1 MNKQKTFLAVGFL
14 ITILII
20 LFPNSIYGQAGVLI
34 PNDLTG
40 NAQITNPNA
49 TKFSAATALSLSE
62 MTVKVDINNQFARVK
77 VMQIYTNN
85 TGRILE
91 GKYVFLIPNTAI
103 ISDFAVWDG
112 DVRIPGVIIEKRRA
126 NEIYEE
132 IKQQYIDPGLLQ
144 SEEGEAAFST
154 KITPIQPFSTKRM
167 EIEYT
172 EVLGVDG
179 LKSYFSFPLRPSDFG
194 QQLAN
199 GFKLDLAIASKYRM
213 KDFNLLSKQYPLT
226 FSQQTENLIV
236 ASYEASQIAFQ
247 EDFAFNYGLNV
258 PKSEIQFLTYRAPE
272 KISPLEL
279 RDPAR
284 ANLNPDG
291 YFEASAI
298 FSGTKKAAKAK
309 TEPRS
314 VVLMLD
320 TSLSMRLEKL
330 DKSIEAIEYFLHA
343 LTPKDNFNLVL
354 FNDDI
359 NVFSGSPMAANRENV
374 EKAISFIRNS
384 YLSGG
389 TDLMGGLRA
398 SLEAAKK
405 LPGNERNIVMITDGN
420 STLTSTSLKNI
431 TSAFN
436 KENSNK
442 ENKQTARL
450 YVFGVGSD
458 TNTQLLGELV
468 RGSNGYFNWARE
480 TEDLSFKLAAFF
492 DKVGKPVIEDISFT
506 SNISNYRDDFYQ
518 VYPDVDRVS
527 YDGSRFA
534 FVGRYRRPNDKYP
547 IAINSNQSGDID
559 LLTATVKLP
568 ELDTTYDHLPRLWA
582 KARVDALL
590 REIALNGETEDAIN
604 EIIALSKKYK
614 FVTPYTAFLAAPR
627 SLLRPRIIKPGDP
640 VLRVRT
646 DASIVSVVAVLPFGE
661 TKQLTYLKDEDIWE
675 TRFLAPKT
683 MQDGSYNARLILID
697 RTNNSYE
704 EEKSF
709 IIDSRPP
716 TLSAELSNKRVQ
728 AGTDLIIKVKAD
740 RDTRRIAAR
749 LFGAQPIPIVWDEKE
764 KVNRGRLHIPEGLP
778 AGRYQLIVTAED
790 FAHNNSDLELSIEV
804 LGQ

>member
-1 MNKQKTFLAVGFL
+1 MNKQRFFLAFGLFL
-14 ITILII
+14 FFLLI
-20 LFPNSIYGQAGVLI
+20 LFPSQIYGQAGVLI
-34 PNDLTG
+34 PSDLTG

-49 TKFSAATALSLSE
+49 SKFSIATALSLSE

-91 GKYVFLIPNTAI
+91 GKYIFLIPNTAI

-132 IKQQYIDPGLLQ
+132 IKQQYIDPGILE

-154 KITPIQPFSTKRM
+154 KITPIQPYSTKRM

-172 EVLGVDG
+172 EVLAVDG

-194 QQLAN
+194 KQLAN
-199 GFKLDLAIASKYRM
+199 GFRLDLAISSKYKM
-213 KDFNLLSKQYPLT
+213 KDFNLLSKQYPLS
-226 FSQQTENLIV
+226 FSQQTENLMV
-236 ASYEASQIAFQ
+236 ASYEASQIVFQ
-247 EDFAFNYGLNV
+247 EDFAFNYSLNV
-258 PKSEIQFLTYRAPE
+258 PKSEIQFLAYRAPE
-272 KISPLEL
+272 RISPLEL

-284 ANLNPDG
+284 ANASPDG
-291 YFEASAI
+291 YFEASLI

-309 TEPRS
+309 SEPRS
-314 VVLMLD
+314 IALMLD

-330 DKSIEAIEYFLHA
+330 DKSIEAIEYFLHS
-343 LTPKDNFNLVL
+343 LKPQDNFNLVL
-354 FNDDI
+354 FNDDV
-359 NVFSGSPMAANRENV
+359 NVFSTSPMAATTDNV
-374 EKAISFIRNS
+374 EKAILFIRNS

-389 TDLMGGLRA
+389 TDLMAGLKAGLDVAR
-398 SLEAAKK
+398 K
-405 LPGNERNIVMITDGN
+405 LPGTERNIVMVTDGN
-420 STLTSTSLKNI
+420 STLTSTSLKKI
-431 TSAFN
+431 TTSFN
-436 KENSNK
+436 A
-442 ENKQTARL
+442 ENKQIARL

-458 TNTQLLGELV
+458 TNTQILGELV

-492 DKVGKPVIEDISFT
+492 DKVGKGVVEDITFT

-518 VYPDVDRVS
+518 VYPNVDRIS
-527 YDGSRFA
+527 YDGSRFS
-534 FVGRYRRPNDKYP
+534 FVGRYRYPNEKHP
-547 IAINSNQSGDID
+547 IAISSMQAGEPE
-559 LLTATVKLP
+559 LLTATAKLP

-590 REIALNGETEDAIN
+590 REIALNGETEEAIN

-646 DASIVSVVAVLPFGE
+646 DESIVSVVTVLPYGE
-661 TKQLTYLKDEDIWE
+661 TKELTYLKDEDIWE

-683 MQDGSYNARLILID
+683 MQDGSYTARLILID
-697 RTNNSYE
+697 RNNNSYE

-716 TLSAELSNKRVQ
+716 KLSAELSSKRIQ
-728 AGTDLIIKVKAD
+728 AGTDLTLKVKAD
-740 RDTRRIAAR
+740 KDTRRIAAR
-749 LFGAQPIPIVWDEKE
+749 LFGAQPIQILWNEKE
-764 KVNRGRLHIPEGLP
+764 MVNLGRLHIPEGLP
-778 AGRYQLIVTAED
+778 TGRYQLVITAED
-790 FAHNNSDLELSIEV
+790 FAHNNSSVELSIEV
-804 LGQ
+804 LGK